1 MFDSN
6 WDLVIFFIISA
17 FFGGLI
23 GYFTDNALFR
33 ALFGELNTSVKVTR
47 RKIVIIDETEEDD
60 NEYENYEE

>member
-33 ALFGELNTSVKVTR
+33 VLFGELNTSVKVTR
-47 RKIVIIDETEEDD
+47 RKIVIIDETEKDD